1 MKANRFLLIV
11 LLLFLNVST
20 RGQNYRFL
28 NDPDGLNDINADNGI
43 ENAVTIKV
51 VYDNY
56 VHIDGLK
63 SDWGY
68 AIVIEG
74 LDKNI
79 LFDTGANPD
88 IFESN
93 FKKMNL
99 DAGKIDFLVLSHEHG
114 DHTGGI
120 PAFMKMRNDIPVIIP
135 YSFSESFKRRM
146 TDYGY
151 EPLLVKEPVRIC
163 PDLYSTGEF
172 SEPIAEQALVLN
184 TKKGLVVMTGCSH
197 PGLLEMLSE
206 IKLKFNKDI
215 YMVFGGFHLLNKS
228 NGEMKSIIEGLESL
242 GVVKCGATH
251 CTGENQTEMIK
262 EAFGPDF
269 IKLGVGNTII
279 IN

>member
-1 MKANRFLLIV
+1 MKAIRFLLIL

-28 NDPDGLNDINADNGI
+28 NDPDGLSSINADNGI

-74 LDKNI
+74 LEKNI

-88 IFESN
+88 VFESN

-120 PAFMKMRNDIPVIIP
+120 PAFMKMRKDIPVIIP
-135 YSFSESFKRRM
+135 YSFSESFKKRM

-151 EPLLVKEPVRIC
+151 EPLLVKDPVRIC
-163 PDLYSTGEF
+163 PDLYSSGEF
-172 SEPIAEQALVLN
+172 SRPTPEQALVLN

-262 EAFGPDF
+262 EAFGPNF
-269 IKLGVGNTII
+269 IELGVGNTII